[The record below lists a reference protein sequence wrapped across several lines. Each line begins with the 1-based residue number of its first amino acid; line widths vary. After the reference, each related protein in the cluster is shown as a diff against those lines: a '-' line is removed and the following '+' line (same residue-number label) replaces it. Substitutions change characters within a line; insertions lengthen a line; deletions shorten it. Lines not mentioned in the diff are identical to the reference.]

1 MLKLIN
7 TRHFLSIVI
16 IFLLLTPYNIQAQC
30 TGSGNIVS
38 SGSGS
43 LGNPATLDPD
53 SDGDIV
59 ASGTTFTA
67 CTGELAE
74 FEALTNSSGC
84 STCQVPWTPISNDD
98 PQSDLWSGGGCGNT
112 DIVSDVDGNS
122 TYAYFTIIDPDGSCN
137 NGDEL
142 IVFRLRISGDFSG
155 NFSFDFLVSNDGLT
169 GLSDPD
175 GFVCCSKVANAGF
188 EYEVQLKT
196 GGSGSGINVIDI
208 DGLAGSD
215 NCAAVP
221 SKCKNY
227 SIATNTQ
234 KSNACG
240 SSCGCRT
247 GGGSPIFLTYFVP
260 LTDLDVDCNSYT
272 NLTFVPVTSTSGNPI
287 IANCTSV
294 SDVGGAADLAQALI
308 DCPSCNGVVY
318 SGCTSGVSEEGCI
331 LSCTAEANSFSTA
344 LPVELLSIEG
354 RATPSFNLVSWQTAS
369 EINTSHFSIERS
381 LNGRDN
387 FELLGEVS
395 ATGNEFTGAFYTFE
409 DLELNPIAYYR
420 IKFVDL
426 DGQFQYSNTVVVQ
439 RTSNQLEIQ
448 KIYTRPAAFSM
459 INYSTSNSARNVS
472 FALINQN
479 GQVIYEQHGLPTG
492 DNQNFEI
499 PVSNLPKGLY
509 FISLNDGYNLV
520 SEKLIF

>member
-1 MLKLIN
+1 MAFALLMLS
-7 TRHFLSIVI
+7 T
-16 IFLLLTPYNIQAQC
+16 TPTLIQAQC

-38 SGSGS
+38 SGSGA

-53 SDGDIV
+53 SDGDII
-59 ASGTTFTA
+59 ASGTTFAA

-84 STCQVPWTPISNDD
+84 STCQVPWTPVNNDD
-98 PQSDLWSGGGCGNT
+98 PQNDLWSGGGCGNT

-122 TYAYFTIIDPDGSCN
+122 TYAYFTIVDPDGTCN

-155 NFSFDFLVSNDGLT
+155 NFSFSFLVSNDGLT

-175 GFVCCSKVANAGF
+175 GYVCCSKLANAGF

-221 SKCKNY
+221 SKCKSY
-227 SIATNTQ
+227 SLASSTQ
-234 KSNACG
+234 KSTACG
-240 SSCGCRT
+240 SSCGCRSA
-247 GGGSPIFLTYFVP
+247 GGSPVFLTYFVP
-260 LTDLDVDCNSYT
+260 LVDLDVDCSTYT

-287 IANCTSV
+287 MSNCTSV
-294 SDVGGAADLAQALI
+294 SDIGGAADRAQALI
-308 DCPSCNGVVY
+308 DCPDCNGVTY
-318 SGCTSGVSEEGCI
+318 SGCTTAISEEGCI
-331 LSCTAEANSFSTA
+331 LSCTAESNSFSTA

-354 RATPSFNLVSWQTAS
+354 RATPTFNLISWQTAS
-369 EINTSHFSIERS
+369 EVNTSHFSIERS

-387 FELLGEVS
+387 FESLGEVS
-395 ATGNEFTGAFYTFE
+395 AAGNEYSGAFYTFE
-409 DLELNPIAYYR
+409 DIDLNPVAYYR
-420 IKFVDL
+420 IKFIDF
-426 DGQFQYSNTVVVQ
+426 DGSFHYSNTVVIQ
-439 RTSNQLEIQ
+439 RNANQLKIQ
-448 KIYTRPAAFSM
+448 KIYTRPSSFSM
-459 INYSTSNSARNVS
+459 INYSTSNAAHNVN
-472 FALINQN
+472 FALIDRN
-479 GQVIYEQHGLPTG
+479 GQVIYEQQNLPTG

-520 SEKLIF
+520 SEKIIF